1 MEVHAHTHTARK
13 KWTHYL
19 FEFLMLFLAVFAGF
33 LAENQREHYI
43 EHRREKVYMRSIAED
58 IRQDI
63 SQLDSI
69 IRIRSKMD
77 IYMDS
82 LLYLLNYADPKQ
94 RGNDI
99 YYYARWIP
107 RTYRFYTN
115 DRTIS
120 QLKNA
125 GNWRLI
131 RNKEISDGLA
141 AYDNFINTFTIYI
154 QEREESQ
161 VLIWYQ
167 YVNRLF
173 DNKVFEKMV
182 SGLGFTRPK
191 DNPQLMSYDKFQ
203 LNEFCNMV
211 HFRKNGNS
219 FFISNAEKLSREA
232 KKTLALIESKYH
244 LK

>member
-1 MEVHAHTHTARK
+1 
-13 KWTHYL
+13 
-19 FEFLMLFLAVFAGF
+19 MLFLAVTLGF
-33 LAENQREHYI
+33 FVENQREHYI
-43 EHRREKVYMRSIAED
+43 EHQREKVFIRSIAED
-58 IRQDI
+58 LRQDI
-63 SQLDSI
+63 SQLDTI
-69 IRIRSKMD
+69 IRSRNRMD
-77 IYMDS
+77 VYMDS
-82 LLYLLNYADPKQ
+82 LLYLLNYTDPKQ
-94 RGNDI
+94 QGNGI

-131 RNKEISDGLA
+131 RNKEISDELA
-141 AYDNFINTFTIYI
+141 AYDNFINTFTVYM

-161 VLIWYQ
+161 VLIWYH
-167 YVNRLF
+167 YVNKLF

-182 SGLGFTRPK
+182 NGLGFTRPT

-219 FFISNAEKLSREA
+219 FFISNAEKLSSEA
-232 KKTLALIESKYH
+232 KKTLALIESEYH